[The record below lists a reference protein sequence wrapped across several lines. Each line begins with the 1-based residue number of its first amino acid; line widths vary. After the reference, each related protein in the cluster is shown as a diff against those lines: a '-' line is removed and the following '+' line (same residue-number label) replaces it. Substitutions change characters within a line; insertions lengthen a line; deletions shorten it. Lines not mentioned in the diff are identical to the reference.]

1 MEDERGVGP
10 QEPWRLF
17 VAIDL
22 SEEARGALAE
32 AQSACRRCD
41 LPVRWVDPQ
50 GAHLTVK
57 FLGAVEP
64 ERVEALA
71 GSLATIAAAH
81 RPFLLWTGPAG
92 VFPSPRRPR
101 VLWLGVNGPT
111 DCLDDLQQDVEFAL
125 HGLGFPLEGRPFRP
139 HLTLGRVRDG
149 AAPDAAGLA
158 RALEET
164 RHLAPA
170 PLPVRDL
177 LLMRSELGRGGPRY
191 TTLAVARLG
200 DDGQ

>member
-1 MEDERGVGP
+1 MEEQGGAGAG
-10 QEPWRLF
+10 EPWRLF
-17 VAIDL
+17 VAVEL

-32 AQSACRRCD
+32 AQAACRRCA

-64 ERVEALA
+64 ERVAALTDA
-71 GSLATIAAAH
+71 LATIVTGH
-81 RPFLLWTGPAG
+81 RPFLLWTGPTGA
-92 VFPSPRRPR
+92 FPSPRRPR
-101 VLWLGVNGPT
+101 VLWLGVTGPT

-149 AAPDAAGLA
+149 AAPDAAGLT
-158 RALEET
+158 RALEEA

-177 LLMRSELGRGGPRY
+177 RLMRSELGRGGPRY
-191 TTLAVARLG
+191 TTLAVAHL
-200 DDGQ
+200 DDNGH